1 MKLDILADAPN
12 LIGWSR
18 HSGPD
23 QGLTLDTDSQGD
35 RVQKMLDEFNE
46 SWMKYWASYVEL
58 QNQLYDSARAAREV
72 SWLAATD
79 EVKLSQINRT
89 QRELYATMPRRV
101 DYMPLGAISRDL
113 DSAPAKLGELETALT
128 TEKAKCA
135 RLVAAIDLLL
145 DQIGRTRK
153 ELQATKN

>member
-1 MKLDILADAPN
+1 LSADT
-12 LIGWSR
+12 G
-18 HSGPD
+18 
-23 QGLTLDTDSQGD
+23 SQGD

-46 SWMKYWASYVEL
+46 YWLKYWTIYVQL

-79 EVKLSQINRT
+79 DAKLSQINRT

-113 DSAPAKLGELETALT
+113 DSASSKLRELETALS

-135 RLVAAIDLLL
+135 SLVTAIDLLL
-145 DQIGRTRK
+145 EQIGRTRK
-153 ELQATKN
+153 ELQATTP

>member
-1 MKLDILADAPN
+1 LSRDAS
-12 LIGWSR
+12 SR
-18 HSGPD
+18 
-23 QGLTLDTDSQGD
+23 GD

-46 SWMKYWASYVEL
+46 SWLKYWAIYVEL

-79 EVKLSQINRT
+79 EAKLSQINRT

-113 DSAPAKLGELETALT
+113 DSASSKLRELETALT
-128 TEKAKCA
+128 AEKAKCA
-135 RLVAAIDLLL
+135 RLVTAIDLLL
-145 DQIGRTRK
+145 EHIGNTK
-153 ELQATKN
+153 QELQAATASNTSNSTT